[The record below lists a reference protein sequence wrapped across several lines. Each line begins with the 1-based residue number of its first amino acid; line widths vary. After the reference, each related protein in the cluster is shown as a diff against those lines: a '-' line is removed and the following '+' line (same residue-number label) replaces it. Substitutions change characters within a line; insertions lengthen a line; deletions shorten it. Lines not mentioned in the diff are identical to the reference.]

1 MSEEERIGGEE
12 GSVYEDAIS
21 NCMDAEDDQFMEA
34 AEYLPQNNS
43 ELFPGHLSN
52 QSIFLDRHVGAEPGT
67 SQSYSATSNDNRPPP
82 GNSHNQGTGDT
93 SNTSVK
99 TPVLTIFG
107 NLKNL
112 FLMFF

>member
-1 MSEEERIGGEE
+1 MSEEERVGGEE
-12 GSVYEDAIS
+12 GSVYEDAVS

-67 SQSYSATSNDNRPPP
+67 SQSHSATSNDNRPPP
-82 GNSHNQGTGDT
+82 GTSHNQGTGDT
-93 SNTSVK
+93 SNRHNLTSSATVFDAYSFK
-99 TPVLTIFG
+99 
-107 NLKNL
+107 L
-112 FLMFF
+112 FATN

>member
-1 MSEEERIGGEE
+1 MSEGERVGDEE

-21 NCMDAEDDQFMEA
+21 TCMDAEDDQFMEA

-67 SQSYSATSNDNRPPP
+67 SQSHSATSNETSPLP
-82 GNSHNQGTGDT
+82 GTSHNQGTGDT
-93 SNTSVK
+93 SNTPVE

-107 NLKNL
+107 NFKK
-112 FLMFF
+112 FSF